1 VLLLTFLQW
10 PLIYQPV
17 HCQQDQLNACTRE
30 GWSLM
35 SDPFPEHEQ
44 LNNCRI
50 TRKMCYF
57 ILLYVEMTCLIQ
69 VRINVAK
76 LPVGTTTPVI

>member
-1 VLLLTFLQW
+1 
-10 PLIYQPV
+10 
-17 HCQQDQLNACTRE
+17 
-30 GWSLM
+30 M

-57 ILLYVEMTCLIQ
+57 ILSYIEITYVIRLR
-69 VRINVAK
+69 VNVAK